1 VREQLHFR
9 PESCRALT
17 RKREAEKMSGE
28 NEAFKGAAA
37 LALEGN
43 MKKQLLCGGD
53 PKLKSTSGL

>member
-1 VREQLHFR
+1 
-9 PESCRALT
+9 
-17 RKREAEKMSGE
+17 MSGE